1 MLRHFRSMSID
12 SNYYNLDLQ
21 YRVTR
26 RELKPVTKEQKENE
40 WGVRYITTTGLNIKS
55 VIRQID
61 GCSHF

>member
-1 MLRHFRSMSID
+1 MSIV
-12 SNYYNLDLQ
+12 SNYYNLDLL

-26 RELKPVTKEQKENE
+26 REPKPVTKEQKGNE
-40 WGVRYITTTGLNIKS
+40 WRARYITTSGLNIKS